1 MGCTAPIP
9 ITRAAPSPIAM
20 KPMRRMID
28 ASGLKPKRPY
38 VKGWWSGAH
47 DDAEDGQ
54 DAAILDGEISP
65 LELITVADIA
75 SFVEEYAIVF

>member
-1 MGCTAPIP
+1 MYGADPNHPRGTVAY
-9 ITRAAPSPIAM
+9 SDE
-20 KPMRRMID
+20 PMRRMID
-28 ASGLKPKRPY
+28 ASGLKLKRPY

-75 SFVEEYAIVF
+75 GFVEEYAIVF